1 MKLRKI
7 QIDNSDWKVVVF
19 DHSENSVGEFFASK
33 NINEKT
39 NRDFPFDITFESPK
53 YDELMAKVL
62 KQQDI
67 INYWLTVNQS
77 NNPLPI

>member
-7 QIDNSDWKVVVF
+7 QFENGHWKVVVF